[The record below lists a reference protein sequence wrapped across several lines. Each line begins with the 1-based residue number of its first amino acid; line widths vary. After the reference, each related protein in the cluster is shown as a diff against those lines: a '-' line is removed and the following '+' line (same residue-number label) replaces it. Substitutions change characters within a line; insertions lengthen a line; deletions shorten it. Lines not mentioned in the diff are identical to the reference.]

1 VRTYNV
7 QGARAGRLFA
17 PLATGVLVAGLSVPA
32 LAQDDAIPETVPSTV
47 EEELLHAGRTTDT
60 SFCGEEPML
69 LGIHDG
75 IGVNAWSEASF
86 AAARTEAAK
95 CPNVETIVAGALFDL
110 QKANSDINAWVAQ
123 GVDAIVIIPDAGGP
137 GAQLQ
142 PLQDATA
149 QGVVV
154 VPWGSDPAGEEGV
167 DYLTYVD
174 WDSVDAGRIWA
185 RWMAEAVGGAGKLV
199 FLGGPAGI
207 AVGLDQ
213 LEGMNE
219 VFAEYPDIELLTG
232 TDDYAVTN
240 WDPQVAQETMTALLG
255 QFPEIDGVITN
266 YGTDAVGVIRA
277 FEAAGRE
284 LVPMTSLEANQ
295 LACEFAELKEANP
308 RYELATISSRNWL
321 GRVAVRKAIAAVQGI
336 ENSEPSTYPLP
347 LFEDTLGGLDPVCDP
362 SLAPDQYLSNQI
374 SAEELEQYGVPE

>member
-1 VRTYNV
+1 MIHHTRNHRV
-7 QGARAGRLFA
+7 GSMLA
-17 PLATGVLVAGLSVPA
+17 PLAAGLLVAGLAAPA
-32 LAQDDAIPETVPSTV
+32 TAQDEAVPDVLPTTV
-47 EEELLHAGRTTDT
+47 EEEIQSAGRTTDT
-60 SFCGEEPML
+60 SFCGEEPIL

-142 PLQDATA
+142 ALQDATA

-154 VPWGSDPAGEEGV
+154 VPWASDPAGVEGT

-185 RWMAEAVGGAGKLV
+185 QWMADALGGEGKIV
-199 FLGGPAGI
+199 YLGGPAGV

-213 LEGMNE
+213 LAGMNE
-219 VFAEYPDIELLTG
+219 VLADYPGIELLTG

-295 LACEFAELKEANP
+295 LACEFAELKAANP
-308 RYELATISSRNWL
+308 KYELATISSRNWL
-321 GRVAVRKAIAAVQGI
+321 GRVAVRKAIAAAQGV
-336 ENSEPSTYPLP
+336 ENNEPSRYPLP

-362 SLAPDQYLSNQI
+362 TLAPDQYLSNEL
-374 SAEELEQYGVPE
+374 SAEDLEQFGVPN